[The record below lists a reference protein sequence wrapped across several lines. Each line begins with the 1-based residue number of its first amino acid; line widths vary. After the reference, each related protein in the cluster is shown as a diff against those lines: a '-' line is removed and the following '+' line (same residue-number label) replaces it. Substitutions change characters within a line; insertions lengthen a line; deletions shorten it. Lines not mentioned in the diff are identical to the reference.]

1 MIEPIKRLSVDVIPQ
16 AIVGLP
22 VGKIAQ
28 RWEHFSE
35 GSDDLDF
42 YEGASFR
49 LDNKIEIAVR
59 HYRGHPSDTT
69 TIYIDCRERDVEHIT
84 RLIRKIMKE
93 LRIPEETLR
102 WERRQIPISSFSRC
116 GRRASVDERLAS
128 GVHGVDDEIVR

>member
-1 MIEPIKRLSVDVIPQ
+1 MIEPIKNLSVDVIPQ

-22 VGKIAQ
+22 VGAIARQ
-28 RWEHFSE
+28 WKHFSE

-69 TIYIDCRERDVEHIT
+69 TIYIDGRERDVEYIT
-84 RLIRKIMKE
+84 YLVRKIMME

-102 WERRQIPISSFSRC
+102 WERQLNP
-116 GRRASVDERLAS
+116 EL
-128 GVHGVDDEIVR
+128 